1 MGRGVCSTCWRSLR
15 AGTAAQRFGP
25 QRVRLRRVSAVSA
38 ILQLPACMVGGGEA
52 ERLVQVDTGAVRSS
66 LIARRPSLCLPWLVT
81 FAASRALLNRV
92 VLACLQMPS
101 RTNTRRS
108 RGRAPDP
115 PVIGMCPYKRLMLI
129 DVTVVLY
136 CT

>member
-1 MGRGVCSTCWRSLR
+1 MHGWW
-15 AGTAAQRFGP
+15 
-25 QRVRLRRVSAVSA
+25 
-38 ILQLPACMVGGGEA
+38 GEA
-52 ERLVQVDTGAVRSS
+52 ERLVQVDAGAVRSS
-66 LIARRPSLCLPWLVT
+66 LIAYRPSLCLPWLVT

-101 RTNTRRS
+101 RTNTRRL

-115 PVIGMCPYKRLMLI
+115 PVLGMCPYKRLMLI

-136 CT
+136 CP